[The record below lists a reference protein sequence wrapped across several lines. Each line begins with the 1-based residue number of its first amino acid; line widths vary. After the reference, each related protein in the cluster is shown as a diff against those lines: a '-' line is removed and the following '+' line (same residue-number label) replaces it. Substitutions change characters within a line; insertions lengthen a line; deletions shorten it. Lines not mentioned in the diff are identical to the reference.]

1 MGQVYID
8 AIGGTYGT
16 TQVSAQI
23 LAFEITHEILWGPK
37 WAIDGNKY
45 FSHLVY
51 AGHKIT
57 GKITFEHDT
66 AVRRNAGAKAD
77 FEART
82 ARKLRI
88 NLLGSALTTPATHAT
103 KKVTLDMPIKYT
115 KVGTLDD
122 MDGNDIVDMEFRSRY
137 NATAA
142 DQGSIVVVNQLTALP

>member
-1 MGQVYID
+1 MWV
-8 AIGGTYGT
+8 
-16 TQVSAQI
+16 
-23 LAFEITHEILWGPK
+23 PK

-66 AVRRNAGAKAD
+66 AVRRSGGAKAD

-103 KKVTLDMPIKYT
+103 KKVTIDMPIKYL
-115 KVGTLDD
+115 KAGTLDE
-122 MDGNDIVDMEFRSRY
+122 MDGNDIVDMEFSSKY

-142 DQGSIVVVNQLTALP
+142 TQGSIVVVNQLTALP